1 MIQMYDHILSDFTTD
16 ILRPCLTFLRQKK
29 YLYS

>member
-16 ILRPCLTFLRQKK
+16 IFRPCLTFLRQKK
-29 YLYS
+29 